1 MDDLTLLQTGPEEF
15 DVLLGDG
22 RRRSVTLAHE
32 TRRDLGLTGVP
43 PLHVA
48 TEAVR
53 ILLERGEALGSDGG
67 PVDLG
72 PALGR
77 DPVSFEELR
86 VRLA

>member
-1 MDDLTLLQTGPEEF
+1 MENLTLLQTGPEEF

-22 RRRSVTLAHE
+22 RRRRVTLAHD

-53 ILLERGEALGSDGG
+53 IILERGESLEADGG

-77 DPVSFEELR
+77 DPVGFEELR
-86 VRLA
+86 VRLG

>member
-1 MDDLTLLQTGPEEF
+1 MENLMLLQTGPEEF

-22 RRRSVTLAHE
+22 QRRRVTLAHD
-32 TRRDLGLTGVP
+32 TRRDLGLTGEP

-53 ILLERGEALGSDGG
+53 ILLERGEVLQGDGE

-77 DPVSFEELR
+77 DPVGFEELR
-86 VRLA
+86 VRLG

>member
-1 MDDLTLLQTGPEEF
+1 MENLILLQTGPEEF

-22 RRRSVTLAHE
+22 RRRSVTLRHD
-32 TRRDLGLTGVP
+32 TRRDLGLSGVP

-53 ILLERGEALGSDGG
+53 ILLERGDDLDADGG
-67 PVDLG
+67 AMDLG

-77 DPVSFEELR
+77 DPVGFEELR
-86 VRLA
+86 VRLG